1 MMYRTEYDQKM
12 LELLGDNAY
21 KINNKDPTN
30 SFMSKNN
37 ALVKKMREL
46 NQINDLE
53 KRKLTTYTSVA
64 PKIYGLPKIHKPEL
78 KLRPIVSSINSPT
91 YELSKFLVPVLKP
104 LKNPN
109 YNVKNV
115 FDFKHL
121 FDNINVKNSY
131 KFISLDVISLFTK
144 IPTSLAIDL
153 IMQKWDCVK
162 DHTSLEKDLFEDVLK
177 FCLGTSYFSYNDV
190 FYTQDSLAM
199 GNPLSPIVADI
210 VLDNLF
216 DQILPEI
223 NSYCQ
228 LAIKYVDD
236 TFLVVDETKIQYIL
250 DKFNSYHPNL
260 QFTLEEE
267 QNLSLPFLDITVIRN
282 SDGSIVTC
290 HYNKPT
296 HSGRLLNFYSNQPYS
311 YKLNCAKNL
320 IKRTLSLSHIKFH
333 PQLVF
338 EIKKTLEENR
348 YPTKLIEKLLS
359 DYFQNS
365 NNQNVPA
372 ANNPDHVQSVYYSFP
387 YLGETSFKIQKVFQE
402 VVPIKFGHR
411 STSSNRSGFF
421 SNMKDKTKKEIKSGI
436 VYKID
441 CENCSSS
448 YIGESGQYLKKR
460 MYQHNYDIKRDNN
473 VSALTNHAF
482 ENSHKFDFD
491 NVKIV
496 DTENNARKRKVLE
509 AFHINST
516 PQSINYKTDV
526 NNTLRVSSI
535 PTAFPCNIVSTAS
548 LLFLLR

>member
-1 MMYRTEYDQKM
+1 
-12 LELLGDNAY
+12 
-21 KINNKDPTN
+21 
-30 SFMSKNN
+30 MSKNN

-46 NQINDLE
+46 DQINDLE

-121 FDNINVKNSY
+121 FDNINVKDGY

-236 TFLVVDETKIQYIL
+236 TFLVP
-250 DKFNSYHPNL
+250 S
-260 QFTLEEE
+260 
-267 QNLSLPFLDITVIRN
+267 
-282 SDGSIVTC
+282 
-290 HYNKPT
+290 
-296 HSGRLLNFYSNQPYS
+296 
-311 YKLNCAKNL
+311 
-320 IKRTLSLSHIKFH
+320 
-333 PQLVF
+333 
-338 EIKKTLEENR
+338 
-348 YPTKLIEKLLS
+348 
-359 DYFQNS
+359 
-365 NNQNVPA
+365 
-372 ANNPDHVQSVYYSFP
+372 
-387 YLGETSFKIQKVFQE
+387 
-402 VVPIKFGHR
+402 
-411 STSSNRSGFF
+411 
-421 SNMKDKTKKEIKSGI
+421 
-436 VYKID
+436 
-441 CENCSSS
+441 
-448 YIGESGQYLKKR
+448 
-460 MYQHNYDIKRDNN
+460 
-473 VSALTNHAF
+473 
-482 ENSHKFDFD
+482 
-491 NVKIV
+491 
-496 DTENNARKRKVLE
+496 
-509 AFHINST
+509 
-516 PQSINYKTDV
+516 
-526 NNTLRVSSI
+526 
-535 PTAFPCNIVSTAS
+535 
-548 LLFLLR
+548 